1 MLYRGTHE
9 GRKSKGEEADAGGL
23 GGGGGGGGRG
33 RWEQGL
39 NWRGKEEPLTTP
51 GRPGTK
57 CSGRK
62 RRGMQGEGSRT
73 EVRGAGEVGEAVP
86 VRHTVSGIWG
96 LWEWAGGAKR
106 RAQAQEELQG

>member
-9 GRKSKGEEADAGGL
+9 GRKSKGEEADADGGA
-23 GGGGGGGGRG
+23 GGRG
-33 RWEQGL
+33 WCEQEL
-39 NWRGKEEPLTTP
+39 NWRGKEERLMTP

-73 EVRGAGEVGEAVP
+73 KVRGSEEVGEAVP
-86 VRHTVSGIWG
+86 VRHTVSG
-96 LWEWAGGAKR
+96 AKR
-106 RAQAQEELQG
+106 RAQAQEEFQG